1 MLASDNEENLAMWWG
16 LEDDC
21 GLLQVQWM
29 RNTVGGFVD
38 HSTKRNQLDWVEV
51 GKCHRWIKVKT

>member
-1 MLASDNEENLAMWWG
+1 MLASDNENLAMWG

-21 GLLQVQWM
+21 GLLQAQWM
-29 RNTVGGFVD
+29 RNTVGEFVD
-38 HSTKRNQLDWVEV
+38 HSTKRDQLDWGWKLF